1 MSSDNND
8 AKWSSRILRA
18 WRYNIDTIACSST
31 RDQRYVEK
39 RLRMHP
45 HNDTEIGQQG
55 TLSKWALYLERSDD
69 YRTLWKRATYHFIYI
84 FTGNF
89 KVTAVTTIAYL
100 YIPKTP
106 IIVKSKITSAVDFV
120 NQIIKDLNHNINLN
134 FNNRDSRIYVKT
146 NRDQEN
152 LLSELAKNKIHHF
165 TFARKN
171 QKC

>member
-1 MSSDNND
+1 M
-8 AKWSSRILRA
+8 
-18 WRYNIDTIACSST
+18 
-31 RDQRYVEK
+31 
-39 RLRMHP
+39 
-45 HNDTEIGQQG
+45 
-55 TLSKWALYLERSDD
+55 
-69 YRTLWKRATYHFIYI
+69 
-84 FTGNF
+84 
-89 KVTAVTTIAYL
+89 TTIAYL

-120 NQIIKDLNHNINLN
+120 NQIIKVLTHNNINLN